1 MRIRRCAILYLEP
14 REDAGF
20 DLGSLL
26 AGGAGIRRDLRWLAL
41 APHLDAEIEVDGE
54 RRELLGRIGP
64 GAWIDAAPWLR
75 DHPAAIADLLDG
87 GLLLSDD
94 GAAAAAAG
102 ADAHAREARRAEHR
116 RRDEALRETHWWPPA
131 ALAHRLGRW
140 QGLDSAAAMDAAE
153 MATAADLRRQ
163 LGAPPPHAIERAE
176 PSRRQALPRQP
187 DGEFERL
194 LARRATCRNFDLA
207 RALPL
212 PAFARMLQRVFAAQ
226 VQVRIGQ
233 DTVFLKKHTPSGG
246 GLHAT
251 EAYLVVR
258 NVEGVAPGLYHYH
271 PLEHAL
277 EPMPAPAQPL
287 AQFAA
292 QALAGQHWF
301 ADAHVLAVLAPRYA
315 RSFWKYRRH
324 AKAYRALLLDVG
336 HLSQTLYLSATELGL
351 GAFVTSAINEVDIER
366 AFGLDPLADG
376 PLAICGFGWR
386 GERMRTSEF
395 DPAGEVWRQD

>member
-20 DLGSLL
+20 DLASLL
-26 AGGAGIRRDLRWLAL
+26 AGEAGIRRSLRWLAL
-41 APHLDAEIEVDGE
+41 APHLDAEVEIDAAA
-54 RRELLGRIGP
+54 RELLGRIGP
-64 GAWIDAAPWLR
+64 GAWTQAAPWLQT
-75 DHPAAIADLLDG
+75 HAAAVAELLDR
-87 GLLLSDD
+87 GLLLCEAED
-94 GAAAAAAG
+94 GDG
-102 ADAHAREARRAEHR
+102 ADAGRREHR
-116 RRDEALRETHWWPPA
+116 RRDEALRQAHWWPPA

-153 MATAADLRRQ
+153 MSTAADLRRQ
-163 LGAPPPHAIERAE
+163 LGAPPPHVVERGDAAQ
-176 PSRRQALPRQP
+176 RQALPRQD

-194 LARRATCRNFDLA
+194 LARRATCRNFDA
-207 RALPL
+207 ERALPL
-212 PAFARMLQRVFAAQ
+212 PTFARMLQRVFAAQ
-226 VQVRIGQ
+226 AQVRVGE

-251 EAYLVVR
+251 EAYLIVR

-271 PLEHAL
+271 PVAHAL
-277 EPMPAPAQPL
+277 EPMPPPALPL

-292 QALAGQHWF
+292 QAVAGQHWF
-301 ADAHVLAVLAPRYA
+301 ADAHALAVLAPRYA
-315 RSFWKYRRH
+315 RSFWKYRGH

-366 AFGLDPLADG
+366 EFGLDPLADG
-376 PLAICGFGWR
+376 PLAVCGFGWR
-386 GERMRTSEF
+386 GTRMRTSEF